1 MLLCQFESSAKI
13 RPYESNQLLPGTHST
28 LSSLIRDAML
38 RTKEWEAQRTEQLET
53 EYDQIRQLL
62 LNFSAR
68 KAKQVRGHFAFPIL

>member
-1 MLLCQFESSAKI
+1 
-13 RPYESNQLLPGTHST
+13 
-28 LSSLIRDAML
+28 ML